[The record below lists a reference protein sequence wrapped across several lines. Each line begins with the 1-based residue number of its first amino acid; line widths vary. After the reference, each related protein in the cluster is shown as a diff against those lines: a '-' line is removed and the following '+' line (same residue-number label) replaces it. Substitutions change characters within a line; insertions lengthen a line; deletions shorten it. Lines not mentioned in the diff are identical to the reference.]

1 MNLKSLLQTG
11 FLVGVGC
18 LQLGG
23 DLIGND
29 TIKALGAMTHA
40 SPAPKVF
47 TAQNGFETYSPRFI
61 VTAIDAAGKETAVR
75 LTPQVNARVRGP
87 YNRRNAYGAA
97 ISYGPVLAS
106 SAHTRPMFEAAFYY
120 GFCNARGIVAEVGLP
135 EVARY
140 RVTVQPRKAA
150 AHEQWPTRFEVDCRS
165 ARVTTS

>member
-1 MNLKSLLQTG
+1 MNWKSLLQTG

-18 LQLGG
+18 LQLSG

-29 TIKALGAMTHA
+29 TIKALGAITHA

-47 TAQNGFETYSPRFI
+47 TTQNGFETYSPQFI
-61 VTAIDAAGKETAVR
+61 VTAIDAAGDETAVQ
-75 LTPQVNARVRGP
+75 LTPQVNARIKGP

-106 SAHTRPMFEAAFYY
+106 SSHTKPMFEAAFHYA
-120 GFCNARGIVAEVGLP
+120 FCNPHGIVSEVGLP

-140 RVTVQPRKAA
+140 RVSVQPRIATA
-150 AHEQWPTRFEVDCRS
+150 QNQWPSLFEVDCRN
-165 ARVTTS
+165 ARITTS